1 MDEVE
6 VDHLLAQP
14 SIEPRIGAFATAAA
28 VPLNRPMTSSDWSAE
43 NLGARTALVP
53 KETDLALRS
62 EKVPASRC
70 PAVAPLRQSGPP
82 NASFFERSALD
93 LTSICLSELLGWLC
107 CSGLAVFEMAYSV
120 PRGIFTFLLGF
131 FPSSQVSTEL
141 A

>member
-14 SIEPRIGAFATAAA
+14 SIEPRIGAFATATAA
-28 VPLNRPMTSSDWSAE
+28 PLNRPMASSDWSAE

-70 PAVAPLRQSGPP
+70 
-82 NASFFERSALD
+82 
-93 LTSICLSELLGWLC
+93 
-107 CSGLAVFEMAYSV
+107 
-120 PRGIFTFLLGF
+120 
-131 FPSSQVSTEL
+131 
-141 A
+141 